1 MKTVYLAIGDELVDG
16 RIADTNSRL
25 VTETLGA
32 WISRFCNLQVPDSVF
47 SIQAALNWARS
58 QNAKLMIVSGGLG
71 PTRDDL
77 TRDAVAAVAGSSLEW
92 SEDAWKTV
100 VRAFSVRGIKEIPQ
114 VNKQQAMLPKGAFML
129 NNDLGTAPGFA
140 ISLGLGSEAPLV
152 VCLPGVP
159 YEFEAML
166 NHGVMPFLR
175 KQGVIGE
182 AKLTEESADQ
192 FLFAGIGE
200 SAFEAALQ
208 ELIPRESISS
218 YAICARDGLLE
229 LKIGWRLPADRDQ
242 HLPALRNIIA
252 PYFISDSVEKLGR
265 QVMQAIAARQTPLAV
280 IESATGGT
288 LAMELV
294 SALAAAQPSST
305 GDSAGHLRE
314 NLFGNF
320 LGGSL
325 LGFTAG
331 SERIEQTL
339 LNPANTSLSRAESAI
354 QTCEHLVH
362 YLKDFRSAESILI
375 NIGKHPAR
383 MPWQGESTEVH
394 SVVLSKTPHQNNL
407 VELEAQKMFK
417 GPMIGIKI
425 DQVSSKILAE
435 LGYRSLIIWSNSVRV
450 GPASQVLRPVLTAD
464 ICRRM
469 TNWSLAGMLKYLQIE
484 RKP

>member
-1 MKTVYLAIGDELVDG
+1 MKTIYLAIGDELVDG
-16 RIADTNSRL
+16 RISDTNSRL

-32 WISRFCNLQVPDSVF
+32 WISRLCNLQVPDSVS

-58 QNAKLMIVSGGLG
+58 QQAKLIIVSGGLG

-77 TRDAVAAVAGSSLEW
+77 TRDAVAAVAGTSLEW
-92 SEDAWKTV
+92 REEAWKNV
-100 VRAFSVRGIKEIPQ
+100 VRVFSSRGIKEIPQ
-114 VNKQQAMLPKGAFML
+114 VNKQQAMLPKGAVIL

-229 LKIGWRLPADRDQ
+229 LKIGWRLPADRSQ
-242 HLPALRNIIA
+242 HLPALRNLIA
-252 PYFISDSVEKLGR
+252 PYFISDSVKKLSL
-265 QVMQAIAARQTPLAV
+265 QVMHAIALRQTTFAV
-280 IESATGGT
+280 IESATGGS
-288 LAMELV
+288 LAME
-294 SALAAAQPSST
+294 LAAAQPSST

-320 LGGSL
+320 LGASL
-325 LGFTAG
+325 LGFTADT
-331 SERIEQTL
+331 ERFEKSL
-339 LNPANTSLSRAESAI
+339 LNPANASLSRAESGI
-354 QTCEHLVH
+354 QTCEYLTDR
-362 YLKDFRSAESILI
+362 LKDFGAAEFMLI
-375 NIGKHPAR
+375 NIGKHPACL
-383 MPWQGESTEVH
+383 PWQGESTEVH
-394 SVVLSKTPHQNNL
+394 SIVLSKAPHNSN
-407 VELEAQKMFK
+407 VAELEAQKMFK
-417 GPMIGIKI
+417 GAITGINI
-425 DQVSSKILAE
+425 NEASSKVLAE
-435 LGYRSLIIWSNSVRV
+435 LGYRSLMIWSNSVRV

-469 TNWSLAGMLKYLQIE
+469 TNWSLAGMLKYLQLG